1 MNEGVGMAQLQ
12 QLQDAHNALE
22 KRFSRSMEQVAQL
35 SDEKQQLEHI
45 VQQLQLETDT
55 IGQSNA
61 IM

>member
-55 IGQSNA
+55 IGQWNA